1 MEIVWRRRI
10 VKPVACLVAL
20 AMLLVAARML
30 WVFLTEYR
38 SAAGLIA
45 ALVLVAI
52 AIGVLRDRWL
62 ARRCAAAVC
71 VLMAFILP
79 LGIFNPFAAGD
90 YMAQG
95 HEPPTV
101 STTLTC
107 CLHCHRGLPCEYSRW
122 FRTHPQGLLV
132 DSGYF
137 YFRLRRCSF
146 LAGPAPS
153 IPSYIGTWLGHFC
166 DDSGGADRH
175 C

>member
-1 MEIVWRRRI
+1 MLGWIQSMEVVWHWRI

-38 SAAGLIA
+38 SAGGLIA
-45 ALVLVAI
+45 ALVLIAI

-101 STTLTC
+101 STTLTW
-107 CLHCHRGLPCEYSRW
+107 LLPIEL
-122 FRTHPQGLLV
+122 TLLLATWIIDPPRKARQSDKAYRHLPATS
-132 DSGYF
+132 DSPENETN
-137 YFRLRRCSF
+137 LSE
-146 LAGPAPS
+146 S
-153 IPSYIGTWLGHFC
+153 
-166 DDSGGADRH
+166 
-175 C
+175 